1 MRRILILLT
10 AVFLTAGIA
19 AGCGAVAEES
29 APVQSVAMLCGLT
42 DIMQQQM
49 YAGIVTTGSEANV
62 KKDSNKKIAKVY
74 VKKGDIV
81 KAGDKLF
88 TYDAEQAQNSLDKAK
103 LELEQKKNALSSK
116 QAEKKQLEKDKQK
129 AKQDDQLD
137 YTLKIQE
144 TDADIRQEEYEIG
157 LKEKEILKLE
167 EGTKN
172 LDVTAPISGRVEKA
186 GQADSNLTEMSSMD
200 DDDGL
205 DDDFDLD
212 LSDDT
217 SGSGGDVF
225 IKLVEVDN
233 YRIKGTIDETNISAI
248 REGMMM
254 KIYSRV
260 NSEDVWSGVVSEID
274 MKSPGK
280 GQSGSS
286 YGYYGGD
293 DGDDTEMT
301 STSKY
306 PFYIKID
313 ALEGLMIGQHVYLAE
328 DYGMEDQGEIKLSSV
343 FIVDADKDPW
353 VWAEKNSVLARCPV
367 VLGPYDAD
375 ADVYVIES
383 GLTADD
389 FIAQPS
395 DKLKEGMSVTEN
407 SMEAFETD
415 NSGDAEDFY
424 VDETGSDEEGWDE
437 DDEEWT
443 DDDEEWTD
451 EDDFEY
457 DEEDIAELEA
467 RYQAAGEEIVG

>member
-1 MRRILILLT
+1 M
-10 AVFLTAGIA
+10 
-19 AGCGAVAEES
+19 
-29 APVQSVAMLCGLT
+29 
-42 DIMQQQM
+42 
-49 YAGIVTTGSEANV
+49 
-62 KKDSNKKIAKVY
+62 
-74 VKKGDIV
+74 
-81 KAGDKLF
+81 
-88 TYDAEQAQNSLDKAK
+88 
-103 LELEQKKNALSSK
+103 
-116 QAEKKQLEKDKQK
+116 
-129 AKQDDQLD
+129 
-137 YTLKIQE
+137 
-144 TDADIRQEEYEIG
+144 
-157 LKEKEILKLE
+157 
-167 EGTKN
+167 
-172 LDVTAPISGRVEKA
+172 
-186 GQADSNLTEMSSMD
+186 
-200 DDDGL
+200 
-205 DDDFDLD
+205 
-212 LSDDT
+212 SDDT

-424 VDETGSDEEGWDE
+424 ADETGSDEEGWDE